1 MRVRQLQLSDFRSYA
16 HAQVMFDEGPSIL
29 VGPNGHG
36 KTNLVEALVYLA
48 NLRSHRVSTDAPL
61 VRQGCEQAVVRAEIL
76 HDSRRLLAELAI
88 VPGKSNKARLNR
100 TPLAR
105 PRELIGAL
113 KAIAFAPEDLSLVR
127 GEPASRRRYLDEL
140 LCSRYPRF
148 AGVRADYER
157 VLKQRNT
164 LLRTAYLAKKTG
176 GRGPGG
182 AEMATLDAW
191 DAHLAEHGAELL
203 SGRLALLED
212 LTEPVAKAHARIAD
226 GRSELTL
233 AYESELGADL
243 TADRDVLTARL
254 AAALAGA
261 RAKEVERGTTLVGPH
276 RDDLDLVLGTLPVK
290 GYASHGETWSVAL
303 AMRLGAFELLRADG
317 TAPILILDDV
327 FAELDATRRERLA
340 EYAESAPQAL
350 ITCAVAGDVP
360 ERLTGARYDV
370 WEGEVQRVL

>member
-1 MRVRQLQLSDFRSYA
+1 MRVRQLQLTDFRSYA
-16 HAQVMFDEGPSIL
+16 HAQVLFDEGPSIL

-36 KTNLVEALVYLA
+36 KTNLVESLVYLA
-48 NLRSHRVSTDAPL
+48 NLRSHRVSSDAPL
-61 VRQGCEQAVVRAEIL
+61 VRQGCEQAVVRAEIV
-76 HDSRRLLAELAI
+76 HESRRLLAELAI

-100 TPLAR
+100 TDLKR

-113 KAIAFAPEDLSLVR
+113 KAIAFAPEDLALVR
-127 GEPASRRRYLDEL
+127 GEPATRRRYLDEL
-140 LCSRYPRF
+140 LCARYPRY

-191 DAHLAEHGAELL
+191 DAHLAAHGAELMA
-203 SGRLALLED
+203 GRLALLDD
-212 LTEPVAKAHARIAD
+212 LAEPVAKAHSRIAD
-226 GRSELTL
+226 GRAEVALT
-233 AYESELGADL
+233 YESELGDGL
-243 TADRDVLTARL
+243 TAEQDVLEARL
-254 AAALAGA
+254 AAALAAA
-261 RAKEVERGTTLVGPH
+261 RAKEVERGSTLVGPH
-276 RDDLDLVLGTLPVK
+276 RDDLDLVLGDLPVK

-303 AMRLGAFELLRADG
+303 SLRLGAFELLRAEG

-340 EYAESAPQAL
+340 EYAEAAPQTL

-360 ERLTGARYDV
+360 DRLTGARYDV
-370 WEGEVQRVL
+370 WEGEVKRVL

>member
-1 MRVRQLQLSDFRSYA
+1 MRVRQLQLTDFRSYA

-36 KTNLVEALVYLA
+36 KTNLVESLVYLA
-48 NLRSHRVSTDAPL
+48 NLRSHRVSSDAPL

-100 TPLAR
+100 TDLKR
-105 PRELIGAL
+105 PREIIGAL
-113 KAIAFAPEDLSLVR
+113 KAVAFAPEDLALVR
-127 GEPASRRRYLDEL
+127 GEPSARRRYLDEL

-148 AGVRADYER
+148 AGVRADYDR

-191 DAHLAEHGAELL
+191 DAHLATHGAELMA
-203 SGRLALLED
+203 GRLALLED
-212 LTEPVAKAHARIAD
+212 LAEPVAKAHSRIAD
-226 GRSELTL
+226 GRAEVALT
-233 AYESELGADL
+233 YESELGDGL
-243 TADRDVLTARL
+243 TADRDVLGARL
-254 AAALAGA
+254 AAALAAA
-261 RAKEVERGTTLVGPH
+261 RAKEVERGSTLVGPH
-276 RDDLDLVLGTLPVK
+276 RDDLDLVLGDLPVK

-303 AMRLGAFELLRADG
+303 ALRLGAFELLRADG

-327 FAELDATRRERLA
+327 FAELDAVRRERLA
-340 EYAESAPQAL
+340 EYAEAAPQAL

-360 ERLTGARYDV
+360 DRLAGARYDV
-370 WEGEVQRVL
+370 WEGEVKRVL

>member
-1 MRVRQLQLSDFRSYA
+1 MRVRQLQLSDFRSYP
-16 HAQVMFDEGPSIL
+16 HAQIALDEGPSIL

-36 KTNLVEALVYLA
+36 KTNLVESLVYLST
-48 NLRSHRVSTDAPL
+48 LRSHRVANDAPL
-61 VRQGCEQAVVRAEIL
+61 VRAGAEQAVIRAEIV

-88 VPGKSNKARLNR
+88 IPGRSNRARLNKH
-100 TPLAR
+100 PLTR

-113 KAIAFAPEDLSLVR
+113 KAVAFAPEDLALVR
-127 GEPASRRRYLDEL
+127 GEPSVRRRYLDEL

-148 AGVRADYER
+148 AGVKADYER

-203 SGRLALLED
+203 AGRLALLAD
-212 LTEPVAKAHARIAD
+212 LVEPVAKAHARIAD
-226 GRSELTL
+226 GRSEVSL
-233 AYESELGADL
+233 AYTSELGDDL
-243 TADRDVLTARL
+243 AADRDVLTARL
-254 AAALAGA
+254 SAALAGA
-261 RAKEVERGTTLVGPH
+261 RAKEIERGSTLVGPH
-276 RDDLDLVLGTLPVK
+276 RDDVDLVLGELPVK
-290 GYASHGETWSVAL
+290 GYASHGESWSVAL
-303 AMRLGAFELLRADG
+303 ALRLGAFELLRSDG

-327 FAELDATRRERLA
+327 FAELDTTRRERLA
-340 EYAESAPQAL
+340 EYAEAAPQTL

-360 ERLTGARYDV
+360 DRLVGARFDV
-370 WEGEVQRVL
+370 WEGEIRRVL

>member
-1 MRVRQLQLSDFRSYA
+1 VRVRQLQLSDFRSYA
-16 HAQVMFDEGPSIL
+16 HAQVLFDEGPSIL

-48 NLRSHRVSTDAPL
+48 NLRSHRVATDAPL
-61 VRQGCEQAVVRAEIL
+61 VRQGCEQAVIRAEII

-100 TPLAR
+100 TDLKR
-105 PRELIGAL
+105 PREIIGAL
-113 KAIAFAPEDLSLVR
+113 KAIAFAPEDLALVR
-127 GEPASRRRYLDEL
+127 GEPSARRRYLDEL
-140 LCSRYPRF
+140 LCARFPRY

-191 DAHLAEHGAELL
+191 DAHLARHGAELL
-203 SGRLALLED
+203 AGRLALLED
-212 LTEPVAKAHARIAD
+212 LAEPVAKAHAKIAD
-226 GRSELTL
+226 GRSEVVL
-233 AYESELGADL
+233 AYESELGDGLAADQ
-243 TADRDVLTARL
+243 DVLTARL
-254 AAALAGA
+254 GAALAAA
-261 RAKEVERGTTLVGPH
+261 RGKEVERGTTLVGPH
-276 RDDLDLVLGTLPVK
+276 RDDLDLQLGSMPVR

-303 AMRLGAFELLRADG
+303 ALRLGAFELLRADG
-317 TAPILILDDV
+317 SAPILILDDV

-340 EYAESAPQAL
+340 EYAEAAPQTL

-370 WEGEVQRVL
+370 WEGEIKRVL

>member
-1 MRVRQLQLSDFRSYA
+1 MTDFRSYA
-16 HAQVMFDEGPSIL
+16 HAQVLFDEGPSIL

-36 KTNLVEALVYLA
+36 KTNLVESLVYLA
-48 NLRSHRVSTDAPL
+48 NLRSHRVSSDAPL
-61 VRQGCEQAVVRAEIL
+61 VRQGCEQAVVRAEIV
-76 HDSRRLLAELAI
+76 HESRRLLAELAI

-100 TPLAR
+100 TDLKR

-113 KAIAFAPEDLSLVR
+113 KAIAFAPEDLALVR
-127 GEPASRRRYLDEL
+127 GEPATRRRYLDEL
-140 LCSRYPRF
+140 LCARYPRY

-191 DAHLAEHGAELL
+191 DAHLAAHGAELMA
-203 SGRLALLED
+203 GRLALLDD
-212 LTEPVAKAHARIAD
+212 LAEPVAKAHSRIAD
-226 GRSELTL
+226 GRAEVALT
-233 AYESELGADL
+233 YESELGDGL
-243 TADRDVLTARL
+243 TAEQDVLEARL
-254 AAALAGA
+254 AAALAAA
-261 RAKEVERGTTLVGPH
+261 RAKEVERGSTLVGPH
-276 RDDLDLVLGTLPVK
+276 RDDLDLVLGDLPVK

-303 AMRLGAFELLRADG
+303 SLRLGAFELLRAEG

-340 EYAESAPQAL
+340 EYAEAAPQTL

-360 ERLTGARYDV
+360 DRLTGARYDV
-370 WEGEVQRVL
+370 WEGEVKRVL

>member
-1 MRVRQLQLSDFRSYA
+1 MRVRQLQLTDFRSYA

-48 NLRSHRVSTDAPL
+48 NLRSHRVSADAPL
-61 VRQGCEQAVVRAEIL
+61 VRQGCEQAVVRAEIV
-76 HDSRRLLAELAI
+76 HESRRLLAELAI

-100 TPLAR
+100 TDLKR

-113 KAIAFAPEDLSLVR
+113 KAIAFAPEDLALVR
-127 GEPASRRRYLDEL
+127 GEPSARRRYLDEL

-191 DAHLAEHGAELL
+191 DAHLAAHGAELMA
-203 SGRLALLED
+203 GRLALLDD
-212 LTEPVAKAHARIAD
+212 LAEPVAKAHSRIAD
-226 GRSELTL
+226 GRAEVALT
-233 AYESELGADL
+233 YESELGDGL
-243 TADRDVLTARL
+243 TADQEVLEARL

-261 RAKEVERGTTLVGPH
+261 RAKEVERGSTLVGPH

-303 AMRLGAFELLRADG
+303 ALRLGAFELLRADG

-340 EYAESAPQAL
+340 EYAEAAPQTL

-360 ERLTGARYDV
+360 DRLTGARYDV
-370 WEGEVQRVL
+370 WEGEVKRVL

>member
-1 MRVRQLQLSDFRSYA
+1 
-16 HAQVMFDEGPSIL
+16 MFDEGPSIL

>member
-1 MRVRQLQLSDFRSYA
+1 MRVRQLQLTDFRSYA

-36 KTNLVEALVYLA
+36 KTNLVESLVYLA
-48 NLRSHRVSTDAPL
+48 NLRSHRVSSDAPL

-76 HDSRRLLAELAI
+76 NDSRRLLAELAI

-100 TPLAR
+100 TDLKR
-105 PRELIGAL
+105 PREIIGAL
-113 KAIAFAPEDLSLVR
+113 KAVAFAPEDLALVR
-127 GEPASRRRYLDEL
+127 GEPSARRRYLDEL

-191 DAHLAEHGAELL
+191 DAHLAAHGAELMA
-203 SGRLALLED
+203 GRLALLDD
-212 LTEPVAKAHARIAD
+212 LAEPVAKAHSRIAD
-226 GRSELTL
+226 GRAEVTLT
-233 AYESELGADL
+233 YESELGDGL
-243 TADRDVLTARL
+243 TADRDVLGARI
-254 AAALAGA
+254 AAALAAA
-261 RAKEVERGTTLVGPH
+261 RTKEVERGSTLVGPH
-276 RDDLDLVLGTLPVK
+276 RDDLDLVLGNLPVK

-303 AMRLGAFELLRADG
+303 ALRLGAFELLRADG

-327 FAELDATRRERLA
+327 FAELDAVRRERLA
-340 EYAESAPQAL
+340 EYAEAAPQTL

-360 ERLTGARYDV
+360 DRLTGARYDV
-370 WEGEVQRVL
+370 WEGEVKRVL

>member
-36 KTNLVEALVYLA
+36 KTNLVESLVYLA
-48 NLRSHRVSTDAPL
+48 NLRSHRVAADAPL

-88 VPGKSNKARLNR
+88 VPGRSNKARLNR

-105 PRELIGAL
+105 PREIIGAL

-127 GEPASRRRYLDEL
+127 GDPAARRRYLDEL
-140 LCSRYPRF
+140 LCARHPRF

-191 DAHLAEHGAELL
+191 DAHLAGHGAELL
-203 SGRLALLED
+203 TGRLALLED
-212 LTEPVAKAHARIAD
+212 LVEPIAKAHSRIAD
-226 GRSELTL
+226 GRSEVAI
-233 AYESELGADL
+233 AYESELGEDL
-243 TADRDVLTARL
+243 APDQDVLTARL
-254 AAALAGA
+254 GAALAAA
-261 RAKEVERGTTLVGPH
+261 RSREVERGTTLVGPH
-276 RDDLDLVLGTLPVK
+276 RDDLDLVLGSLPVK

-370 WEGEVQRVL
+370 WEGEVKRVL